1 MGFLGYAHN
10 ANYAW
15 FEHNGIIYLRNAAG
29 QISRSPYQT
38 EAALLESMADHTL
51 RQLTNPPSFN
61 SILTSA
67 VGPAPVGMFDPH
79 AHHILFYRGNGGAQR
94 ELVAEGQAI
103 LRSVGID
110 PIFGTENLVWAP
122 NHVTDQHA
130 IDALQPVVDTL
141 RKVLDQGGGYQEI
154 VEALKTLG
162 QVAARRG

>member
-1 MGFLGYAHN
+1 
-10 ANYAW
+10 
-15 FEHNGIIYLRNAAG
+15 
-29 QISRSPYQT
+29 
-38 EAALLESMADHTL
+38 
-51 RQLTNPPSFN
+51 
-61 SILTSA
+61 
-67 VGPAPVGMFDPH
+67 MFDPH

-110 PIFGTENLVWAP
+110 PIFGTENLVWWP